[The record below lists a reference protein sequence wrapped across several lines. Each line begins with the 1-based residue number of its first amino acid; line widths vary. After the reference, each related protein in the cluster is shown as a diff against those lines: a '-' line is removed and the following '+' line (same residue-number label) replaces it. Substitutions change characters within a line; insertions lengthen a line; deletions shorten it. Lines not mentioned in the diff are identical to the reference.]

1 MCVFWGIVPSFI
13 PYPEVKQHYSWLL
26 QPRLDIANG
35 KSFVRFPAVPRSIT
49 NLTLPVPLDSHKPVT
64 AIDLN
69 DAQSVGG
76 AFRGRG
82 RVLILTPLHNAA
94 QHIERHFKHMAEL
107 TYPHELIDLGFL
119 VGDTTDETLA
129 LLETEADRLQ
139 QGEHAVRSIQVITR
153 DFGSDIPQDESG
165 RHSFEV
171 QAPRR
176 KIMARA
182 RNYLLYTI
190 LKPDHDWVF
199 WRDVDV
205 EESPPSILED
215 FMSHDKDVLVPSM

>member
-1 MCVFWGIVPSFI
+1 M
-13 PYPEVKQHYSWLL
+13 
-26 QPRLDIANG
+26 
-35 KSFVRFPAVPRSIT
+35 VPR
-49 NLTLPVPLDSHKPVT
+49 NLTPPVPFDSHKPVT

-69 DAQSVGG
+69 NAQSLGG
-76 AFRGRG
+76 AFQEKE

-94 QHIERHFKHMAEL
+94 QHIQRHFKHIVEL

-129 LLETEADRLQ
+129 MLTTEADRLQ

-153 DFGSDIPQDESG
+153 DFGSQIPQDARG
-165 RHSFEV
+165 RHGFEV

-176 KIMARA
+176 KMMARA
-182 RNYLLYTI
+182 RNYLLYTT